1 MRPSFIETIRLEDG
15 LPQHLD
21 YHQRRLEAT
30 LDRYY
35 PELDKP
41 IKLAELLPN
50 ELPSGRAKWRIV
62 YTDQV
67 EDVSVSPYE
76 ARVVDSL
83 RIVEAHEIAYPYKG
97 LDRSAI
103 DACYK
108 ERQTCSDVLI
118 VRAGLLTDTSI
129 ANIALG
135 DGSLWLT
142 PDRPL
147 LPGTTRAR
155 LLDEGRLK
163 EAELR
168 PADLSS
174 YPFIALFNALIPFGS
189 LVLPTTCIRG

>member
-15 LPQHLD
+15 LPQHLN

-97 LDRSAI
+97 LARSAI

-135 DGSLWLT
+135 DGSRWLT
-142 PDRPL
+142 PDQPL

-163 EAELR
+163 ETELR
-168 PADLSS
+168 PEDLSS

>member
-35 PELDKP
+35 PKLDKP

-142 PDRPL
+142 PDHPL